1 MLAVIR
7 NVHSRGSELCVVS
20 GFSRLPARDAS
31 SFLLLWL
38 SGLSGEGCTNEDAL
52 MLQMVAIN
60 QHPESAALTGNDAV

>member
-1 MLAVIR
+1 MFIR
-7 NVHSRGSELCVVS
+7 VAQSSVSFPGSVACPPEMRHHFFFV
-20 GFSRLPARDAS
+20 A
-31 SFLLLWL
+31 